1 MTDNLVQKLR
11 KTISE
16 INKHYQPSYELMKMM
31 ILNTCTEIFIRCKVS
46 QRRLFVEILIGMIR
60 TE

>member
-31 ILNTCTEIFIRCKVS
+31 ILNT
-46 QRRLFVEILIGMIR
+46 
-60 TE
+60 